1 MEEKKQSHIS
11 IMRKS
16 QLTKAAY
23 RVVSRKGYYN
33 FTIKDI
39 SRETGLSA
47 GLVHYYFKD
56 KQDLLL
62 NLIREMNANIKE
74 MLVGELVKTDDP
86 VVKIKTY
93 IDQAFALVE
102 KEKEYFHVI
111 IDFWSQVNR
120 NNRMKQANIK
130 LFQSYRDECVAILKE
145 GIQKGVFKEMDVNYM
160 SIMILSLVEGTMIQH
175 FIDENAFNYREYSEK
190 MSDQIMNIILKK

>member
-1 MEEKKQSHIS
+1 MNEKNRSDIS
-11 IMRKS
+11 NMRRS

-23 RVVSRKGYYN
+23 KIVSKKGYHN
-33 FTIKDI
+33 LTIKDI

-56 KQDLLL
+56 KKDLQL
-62 NLIREMNANIKE
+62 NLIRETNANIKE
-74 MLVGELVKTDDP
+74 MLVSELIKTDDP
-86 VVKIKTY
+86 VAKIRTY
-93 IDQAFALVE
+93 LDQAFGLVE

-160 SIMILSLVEGTMIQH
+160 SILILSLVEGTMIQH
-175 FIDENAFNYREYSEK
+175 FVDENAFNYGEYSEK
-190 MSDQIMNIILKK
+190 MRNQIMDIILKK